1 MADKTTFHDHLI
13 LNRWLL
19 SLFHKKDLAT
29 LKAQMGGDEYEGEAN
44 DGQSGFFHQLTGV
57 LFFGEG
63 SALSENDLRRY
74 DLNVLRHWRQITQKR
89 NKIYH
94 QELKLK
100 YFQYLSLIFTEIYLD
115 WYFNCRDALL
125 EALNEQLEQYQNET
139 GKAAE
144 KFAPYQAEDL
154 NMTAFW
160 NATGSGKTLL
170 MHINILQYLEYAD
183 KKPDKI
189 IVLTPREGLSRQHV
203 ADLAL
208 SGFGAALFDKNST
221 SHQPSLDFDANS
233 LGIKVE
239 VIDINK
245 LGDKSGEKTVA
256 VKAFAGSNLVL
267 VDEGH
272 SGSSAT
278 DGDGAWLKRREA
290 LTKGGFSFE
299 YSATLGQAVAGKK
312 NALREKYAKS
322 ILFDYSYK
330 YFYADGYG
338 KESLILNLKKGAYF
352 AEHEKLYFTACLLS
366 FYQQMYLYQKHTGR
380 LKTWNI
386 EKPLMI
392 FIGKSVADKT
402 SDKKETKD
410 QKTEKSDVFHVLSFL
425 AFFLNEREKVEGY
438 LADLVAD
445 KARLLDDKDNNI
457 FLRRFAPLMDFAGN
471 SAALY
476 DDILRLVFNAES
488 SGRLQLKQLKKAEG
502 ELSLSV
508 GDFPAFGVINIGN
521 AADFAKSGENYRDE
535 FDTSSDEFSGSLF
548 DTINTPSGNINFL
561 IGSKKFTEGWS
572 SWRVSTMGL
581 LNMGKSEGSQIIQLF
596 GRGVRLKGQG
606 YSLKRSLPGERPH
619 GVYLEKLETLNI
631 FGINAD
637 YMEKFREYLAEE
649 GVDTEDII
657 TLDFKVQPNLPQG
670 VKLRTLALDDE
681 YKGNRQKSF
690 KRSMNVD
697 LFDIPKQWQGKIRP
711 PFAVLDCYPRIQ
723 ALASKGNQIAQ
734 SKDRQ
739 KQTAALNS
747 NLFELF
753 DWDRIYLK
761 LQQHK
766 LLQSWNNLRLDKGR
780 LKTFAETTGWYKL
793 YIPSSELAV
802 QSFADVKKQEGL
814 LIELLLD
821 YADAFYKSLK
831 AAYEGQFYREKI
843 VDEKNGS
850 MLDSYLFSINKTE
863 DGRSYEAKLNDLKR
877 RVESGEL
884 AEMVGWTAPNVEA
897 ICFDPHLF
905 YPIMVLENKEA
916 LPFTM
921 KPLSMNEESEIQFVK
936 DLQKAAGE
944 KGRLKEWTGDKD
956 LYLLRNAANKA
967 KGLGFALAGNFYP
980 DFLLWLVD
988 RESGRQWLTFIDPKG
1003 IRHMTWEHPKFGL
1016 ADEVKKLGHS
1026 LKLQNLTLNS
1036 FILSVTPYKGLL
1048 DDGAAAVFDKT
1059 EDEFREKHILFME
1072 DENYLQTMFDMILN
1086 GDKA

>member
-74 DLNVLRHWRQITQKR
+74 DLNVLHHWRQITQKR

-115 WYFNCRDALL
+115 WYFNRRDALL

-170 MHINILQYLEYAD
+170 MHVNILQYLEYAD

-208 SGFGAALFDKNST
+208 SGFGASLFAENGQS
-221 SHQPSLDFDANS
+221 SQYAFDWSVNK
-233 LGIKVE
+233 IKVE
-239 VIDINK
+239 VIDIHK
-245 LGDKSGEKTVA
+245 LGEKSGEKV
-256 VKAFAGSNLVL
+256 VSVEAFAGNNLVL

-272 SGSSAT
+272 SGSSKE
-278 DGDGAWLKRREA
+278 DGAFQKRREA

-366 FYQQMYLYQKHTGR
+366 FYQQIYLYQTHKGR
-380 LKTWNI
+380 LKDWNI

-392 FIGKSVADKT
+392 FVGKSVANKA
-402 SDKKETKD
+402 ED
-410 QKTEKSDVFHVLSFL
+410 QKTEKSDVFRVLSFL

-438 LADLVAD
+438 LEDLVAD

-488 SGRLQLKQLKKAEG
+488 GGRLQLKQLKKAEG

-508 GDFPAFGVINIGN
+508 GDLPAFGVINIGN
-521 AADFAKSGENYRDE
+521 AADFAKSGEKYHNE
-535 FDTSSDEFSGSLF
+535 FDTSGDEFSGSLF

-606 YSLKRSLPGERPH
+606 YSLKRSLPDERPR
-619 GVYLEKLETLNI
+619 GMYLEKLETLNI

-670 VKLRTLALDDE
+670 VKLRTLVLDDE

-697 LFDIPKQWQGKIRP
+697 LFDIPKQWQGKIKP

-884 AEMVGWTAPNVEA
+884 AEMVGWTASNVEA

>member
-1 MADKTTFHDHLI
+1 MAKKTTFHDHLV

-19 SLFHKKDLAT
+19 SLFHKKDWAT
-29 LKAQMGGDEYEGEAN
+29 LKAQMGGNDEYEGQAQ

-57 LFFGEG
+57 LFFGEDTP
-63 SALSENDLRRY
+63 LSGNDLRRY
-74 DLNVLRHWRQITQKR
+74 DLNVLRHWQKIMEKR
-89 NKIYH
+89 NKTYGH
-94 QELKLK
+94 ELKLK
-100 YFQYLSLIFTEIYLD
+100 YFQYLSLFFTEIYLD
-115 WYFNCRDALL
+115 WYFNRRDALL
-125 EALNEQLEQYQNET
+125 EALNGQLEQYQTEMD
-139 GKAAE
+139 KAAE
-144 KFAPYQAEDL
+144 AFAPYSADDL
-154 NMTAFW
+154 NMAAFW

-170 MHINILQYLEYAD
+170 MHVNILQYLDYAD

-256 VKAFAGSNLVL
+256 VETFAGRNLVL

-278 DGDGAWLKRREA
+278 DGAWLKRREA
-290 LTKGGFSFE
+290 LIKGGFSFE

-312 NALREKYAKS
+312 NALREKYAKA

-366 FYQQMYLYQKHTGR
+366 FFQQMYLYQKHTGR
-380 LKTWNI
+380 LKPWNI

-392 FIGKSVADKT
+392 FVGKSVADKT
-402 SDKKETKD
+402 GNSETAE

-425 AFFLNEREKVEGY
+425 SFFLNEREKVEGY

-457 FLRRFAPLMDFAGN
+457 FLRRFQPLMEFAGN
-471 SAALY
+471 ETALY
-476 DDILRLVFNAES
+476 DHILRLVFNAENG
-488 SGRLQLKQLKKAEG
+488 GRLQLKLLKKADG

-508 GDFPAFGVINIGN
+508 GNFPAFGVINIGN
-521 AADFAKSGENYRDE
+521 AADFAKSGANYAE
-535 FDTSSDEFSGSLF
+535 FDMADDAFSGSLF
-548 DTINTPSGNINFL
+548 NTVNAPQSNINLL
-561 IGSKKFTEGWS
+561 IGAKKFAEGWS

-581 LNMGKSEGSQIIQLF
+581 LNMGKKEGSQIIQLF

-606 YSLKRSLPGERPH
+606 YSLKRSLPGERPY

-631 FGINAD
+631 FGIHAD

-649 GVDTEDII
+649 GIDTDEII
-657 TLDFKVQPNLPQG
+657 TLDFKVQPNLPRG

-697 LFDIPKQWQGKIRP
+697 LFDIPEQWQGKIKLP
-711 PFAVLDCYPRIQ
+711 VAVLNCYPRIQ
-723 ALASKGNQIAQ
+723 ALASRGNKTAQ
-734 SKDRQ
+734 SKDKH
-739 KQTAALNS
+739 KQTTWLNAD
-747 NLFELF
+747 LFDLF
-753 DWDRIYLK
+753 DWDKIYLK

-780 LKTFAETTGWYKL
+780 LKAFAQGNDWYKL
-793 YIPSSELAV
+793 YIPSAELAV
-802 QSFADVKKQEGL
+802 KSYADVQKQEAL
-814 LIELLLD
+814 LTELLSD
-821 YADAFYKSLK
+821 YADSFYKSLK

-843 VDEKNGS
+843 VDEANGS
-850 MLDSYLFSINKTE
+850 MLDSYLFSINRIA
-863 DGRSYEAKLNDLKR
+863 DGGSYEAKLSDLKR

-884 AEMVGWTAPNVEA
+884 ARMVGWTAPNVQA
-897 ICFDPHLF
+897 ISFDAHLF
-905 YPIMVLENKEA
+905 YPIMVLENKDA

-921 KPLSMNEESEIQFVK
+921 KPLSMNEESEIRFVA
-936 DLQKAAGE
+936 DLQKEAGE
-944 KGRLKEWTGDKD
+944 KGRLKEWTGGRD

-967 KGLGFALAGNFYP
+967 KGLGFALAGTFYP

-988 RESGRQWLTFIDPKG
+988 KESGRQWLTFIDPKG
-1003 IRHMTWEHPKFGL
+1003 IRHMPWEHPKFGL
-1016 ADEVKKLGHS
+1016 ADEVKKLEAS
-1026 LKLQNLTLNS
+1026 LKLQDLTLNS

-1048 DDGAAAVFDKT
+1048 EDGAAAVFDKT

-1072 DENYLQTMFDMILN
+1072 DQGYLKTMFDMILN
-1086 GDKA
+1086 GDAP

>member
-1 MADKTTFHDHLI
+1 MCCRF
-13 LNRWLL
+13 
-19 SLFHKKDLAT
+19 
-29 LKAQMGGDEYEGEAN
+29 
-44 DGQSGFFHQLTGV
+44 
-57 LFFGEG
+57 
-63 SALSENDLRRY
+63 
-74 DLNVLRHWRQITQKR
+74 WR
-89 NKIYH
+89 
-94 QELKLK
+94 
-100 YFQYLSLIFTEIYLD
+100 
-115 WYFNCRDALL
+115 
-125 EALNEQLEQYQNET
+125 
-139 GKAAE
+139 
-144 KFAPYQAEDL
+144 
-154 NMTAFW
+154 
-160 NATGSGKTLL
+160 
-170 MHINILQYLEYAD
+170 
-183 KKPDKI
+183 
-189 IVLTPREGLSRQHV
+189 
-203 ADLAL
+203 
-208 SGFGAALFDKNST
+208 
-221 SHQPSLDFDANS
+221 
-233 LGIKVE
+233 
-239 VIDINK
+239 
-245 LGDKSGEKTVA
+245 
-256 VKAFAGSNLVL
+256 
-267 VDEGH
+267 
-272 SGSSAT
+272 
-278 DGDGAWLKRREA
+278 
-290 LTKGGFSFE
+290 
-299 YSATLGQAVAGKK
+299 
-312 NALREKYAKS
+312 
-322 ILFDYSYK
+322 
-330 YFYADGYG
+330 
-338 KESLILNLKKGAYF
+338 
-352 AEHEKLYFTACLLS
+352 
-366 FYQQMYLYQKHTGR
+366 
-380 LKTWNI
+380 
-386 EKPLMI
+386 
-392 FIGKSVADKT
+392 
-402 SDKKETKD
+402 
-410 QKTEKSDVFHVLSFL
+410 
-425 AFFLNEREKVEGY
+425 FFLNEREKVEGY

-488 SGRLQLKQLKKAEG
+488 GGRLQLKQLKKAEG

-508 GDFPAFGVINIGN
+508 GGFPAFGVINIGN

-535 FDTSSDEFSGSLF
+535 FDTSGDEFSGSLF

-581 LNMGKSEGSQIIQLF
+581 LNMGTREGSQIIQLF

-606 YSLKRSLPGERPH
+606 YSLKRSLLGERPH
-619 GVYLEKLETLNI
+619 GVHLEKLETLNI

-697 LFDIPKQWQGKIRP
+697 LFDIPKQWQGKIKP

-814 LIELLLD
+814 LVELLLD

-850 MLDSYLFSINKTE
+850 MLDSYLFSINKTG
-863 DGRSYEAKLNDLKR
+863 DGGGYEAKLNDLKR
-877 RVESGEL
+877 RVESGKL

-897 ICFDPHLF
+897 ICFNPHLF

-956 LYLLRNAANKA
+956 CISCETRQTKPRAWVLRWRAISIPIFCCGWRTEKAA
-967 KGLGFALAGNFYP
+967 G
-980 DFLLWLVD
+980 
-988 RESGRQWLTFIDPKG
+988 SG
-1003 IRHMTWEHPKFGL
+1003 
-1016 ADEVKKLGHS
+1016 
-1026 LKLQNLTLNS
+1026 
-1036 FILSVTPYKGLL
+1036 
-1048 DDGAAAVFDKT
+1048 
-1059 EDEFREKHILFME
+1059 
-1072 DENYLQTMFDMILN
+1072 
-1086 GDKA
+1086 

>member
-1 MADKTTFHDHLI
+1 M
-13 LNRWLL
+13 
-19 SLFHKKDLAT
+19 
-29 LKAQMGGDEYEGEAN
+29 
-44 DGQSGFFHQLTGV
+44 
-57 LFFGEG
+57 
-63 SALSENDLRRY
+63 
-74 DLNVLRHWRQITQKR
+74 
-89 NKIYH
+89 
-94 QELKLK
+94 
-100 YFQYLSLIFTEIYLD
+100 
-115 WYFNCRDALL
+115 
-125 EALNEQLEQYQNET
+125 
-139 GKAAE
+139 
-144 KFAPYQAEDL
+144 
-154 NMTAFW
+154 
-160 NATGSGKTLL
+160 
-170 MHINILQYLEYAD
+170 
-183 KKPDKI
+183 
-189 IVLTPREGLSRQHV
+189 
-203 ADLAL
+203 
-208 SGFGAALFDKNST
+208 
-221 SHQPSLDFDANS
+221 
-233 LGIKVE
+233 
-239 VIDINK
+239 
-245 LGDKSGEKTVA
+245 
-256 VKAFAGSNLVL
+256 
-267 VDEGH
+267 
-272 SGSSAT
+272 
-278 DGDGAWLKRREA
+278 
-290 LTKGGFSFE
+290 
-299 YSATLGQAVAGKK
+299 
-312 NALREKYAKS
+312 
-322 ILFDYSYK
+322 
-330 YFYADGYG
+330 
-338 KESLILNLKKGAYF
+338 
-352 AEHEKLYFTACLLS
+352 
-366 FYQQMYLYQKHTGR
+366 
-380 LKTWNI
+380 
-386 EKPLMI
+386 
-392 FIGKSVADKT
+392 
-402 SDKKETKD
+402 
-410 QKTEKSDVFHVLSFL
+410 
-425 AFFLNEREKVEGY
+425 
-438 LADLVAD
+438 
-445 KARLLDDKDNNI
+445 
-457 FLRRFAPLMDFAGN
+457 
-471 SAALY
+471 
-476 DDILRLVFNAES
+476 
-488 SGRLQLKQLKKAEG
+488 
-502 ELSLSV
+502 
-508 GDFPAFGVINIGN
+508 
-521 AADFAKSGENYRDE
+521 
-535 FDTSSDEFSGSLF
+535 
-548 DTINTPSGNINFL
+548 
-561 IGSKKFTEGWS
+561 
-572 SWRVSTMGL
+572 
-581 LNMGKSEGSQIIQLF
+581 
-596 GRGVRLKGQG
+596 RLKGQG

-619 GVYLEKLETLNI
+619 GVHLEKLETLNI

-697 LFDIPKQWQGKIRP
+697 LFEIPEQWRGKIKP

-814 LIELLLD
+814 LIELLLN

-863 DGRSYEAKLNDLKR
+863 DGGGYEAKLNDLKR

-936 DLQKAAGE
+936 DLQKAARE

-1003 IRHMTWEHPKFGL
+1003 IRHMTWEHPKF
-1016 ADEVKKLGHS
+1016 VW
-1026 LKLQNLTLNS
+1026 
-1036 FILSVTPYKGLL
+1036 
-1048 DDGAAAVFDKT
+1048 
-1059 EDEFREKHILFME
+1059 RM
-1072 DENYLQTMFDMILN
+1072 M
-1086 GDKA
+1086 

>member
-1 MADKTTFHDHLI
+1 MAKRPTFHDHLI

-29 LKAQMGGDEYEGEAN
+29 LKAQMGGDEYEGEAK
-44 DGQSGFFHQLTGV
+44 DEQSGFFHQLTGV

-115 WYFNCRDALL
+115 WYFNRRDALL

-170 MHINILQYLEYAD
+170 MHVNILQYLEYAD

-256 VKAFAGSNLVL
+256 VEAFAGSNLVL

-278 DGDGAWLKRREA
+278 DGAWLKRREA

-312 NALREKYAKS
+312 NVLREKYAKS

-366 FYQQMYLYQKHTGR
+366 FYQQMYLYRKHESS
-380 LKTWNI
+380 LHVWNI

-392 FIGKSVADKT
+392 FVGKSVADKT
-402 SDKKETKD
+402 GSSETAE

-438 LADLVAD
+438 LADLVSD

-488 SGRLQLKQLKKAEG
+488 GGRLQLKLLKKAEG

-508 GDFPAFGVINIGN
+508 GGFPAFGVINIGN
-521 AADFAKSGENYRDE
+521 AADFAKSGENYRNE
-535 FDTSSDEFSGSLF
+535 FDTSGDEFSGSLF
-548 DTINTPSGNINFL
+548 DTINTPSGNINIL

-581 LNMGKSEGSQIIQLF
+581 LNMGKREGSQIIQLF
-596 GRGVRLKGQG
+596 GRGVRLKGKN
-606 YSLKRSLPGERPH
+606 YSLKRSLAGERPK

-697 LFDIPKQWQGKIRP
+697 LFEIPEQWQGKIKP
-711 PFAVLDCYPRIQ
+711 PFAVLDCYPRVQ

-780 LKTFAETTGWYKL
+780 LKAFAEQNGWYKL
-793 YIPSSELAV
+793 YIPPAELAV

-821 YADAFYKSLK
+821 YADAFYKALK

-863 DGRSYEAKLNDLKR
+863 DGGGYEAKLNDLKR

-1016 ADEVKKLGHS
+1016 ADEVKKLEQS
-1026 LKLQNLTLNS
+1026 LNLQDLTLNS

-1072 DENYLQTMFDMILN
+1072 DEKYLQTMFDMILN

>member
-1 MADKTTFHDHLI
+1 MAKKPTFHNHLI

-29 LKAQMGGDEYEGEAN
+29 LKAQMGGDEYEGEAK
-44 DGQSGFFHQLTGV
+44 DEQSGFFHQLTGV

-74 DLNVLRHWRQITQKR
+74 DLNVLRHWRQITQKC

-115 WYFNCRDALL
+115 WYFNRRDALL
-125 EALNEQLEQYQNET
+125 EALNKQLEQYQNET

-170 MHINILQYLEYAD
+170 MHVNILQYLEYAD

-221 SHQPSLDFDANS
+221 LHQPSLDFDANS

-256 VKAFAGSNLVL
+256 VEAFAGSNLVL

-278 DGDGAWLKRREA
+278 DGAWLKRREA

-338 KESLILNLKKGAYF
+338 KESLILNLKKGTYF
-352 AEHEKLYFTACLLS
+352 SEHEKLYFTACLLS
-366 FYQQMYLYQKHTGR
+366 FYQQMYLYRKHGSS
-380 LKTWNI
+380 LHVWNI

-392 FIGKSVADKT
+392 FVGKSVADKT
-402 SDKKETKD
+402 GSSETAE

-488 SGRLQLKQLKKAEG
+488 GGRLQLKQLKKAEG

-508 GDFPAFGVINIGN
+508 SGFPAFGVINIGN
-521 AADFAKSGENYRDE
+521 AADFAKSGENYRNE
-535 FDTSSDEFSGSLF
+535 FDTSGDEFSGSLF

-619 GVYLEKLETLNI
+619 GVHLEKLETLNI

-697 LFDIPKQWQGKIRP
+697 LFEIPEQWRGKIKP

-739 KQTAALNS
+739 KQMAVLNS

-766 LLQSWNNLRLDKGR
+766 LLQSWNNLQLDKGR
-780 LKTFAETTGWYKL
+780 LKAFAEQNGWYKL
-793 YIPSSELAV
+793 YIPPAELAV

-831 AAYEGQFYREKI
+831 AAYEGQFYHEKI

-863 DGRSYEAKLNDLKR
+863 DGGGYEAKLNDLKR

-1016 ADEVKKLGHS
+1016 ADEVKKLEQS
-1026 LKLQNLTLNS
+1026 LKLQDLTLNS

-1048 DDGAAAVFDKT
+1048 DDGVAAVFEKT

-1072 DENYLQTMFDMILN
+1072 DENYLQTMFNMILN
-1086 GDKA
+1086 GDKV

>member
-1 MADKTTFHDHLI
+1 
-13 LNRWLL
+13 
-19 SLFHKKDLAT
+19 
-29 LKAQMGGDEYEGEAN
+29 
-44 DGQSGFFHQLTGV
+44 
-57 LFFGEG
+57 
-63 SALSENDLRRY
+63 
-74 DLNVLRHWRQITQKR
+74 
-89 NKIYH
+89 
-94 QELKLK
+94 
-100 YFQYLSLIFTEIYLD
+100 
-115 WYFNCRDALL
+115 
-125 EALNEQLEQYQNET
+125 
-139 GKAAE
+139 
-144 KFAPYQAEDL
+144 
-154 NMTAFW
+154 
-160 NATGSGKTLL
+160 
-170 MHINILQYLEYAD
+170 
-183 KKPDKI
+183 
-189 IVLTPREGLSRQHV
+189 
-203 ADLAL
+203 
-208 SGFGAALFDKNST
+208 
-221 SHQPSLDFDANS
+221 
-233 LGIKVE
+233 
-239 VIDINK
+239 
-245 LGDKSGEKTVA
+245 
-256 VKAFAGSNLVL
+256 
-267 VDEGH
+267 
-272 SGSSAT
+272 
-278 DGDGAWLKRREA
+278 
-290 LTKGGFSFE
+290 
-299 YSATLGQAVAGKK
+299 
-312 NALREKYAKS
+312 
-322 ILFDYSYK
+322 
-330 YFYADGYG
+330 
-338 KESLILNLKKGAYF
+338 
-352 AEHEKLYFTACLLS
+352 
-366 FYQQMYLYQKHTGR
+366 
-380 LKTWNI
+380 
-386 EKPLMI
+386 MI
-392 FIGKSVADKT
+392 FVGKSVADKT
-402 SDKKETKD
+402 GSSETAE
-410 QKTEKSDVFHVLSFL
+410 QKTEKSDMFHVLSFL
-425 AFFLNEREKVEGY
+425 AFFLNDREKVEGY

-476 DDILRLVFNAES
+476 DDILRLVFNAENG
-488 SGRLQLKQLKKAEG
+488 GRLQLKQLKKAEG

-508 GDFPAFGVINIGN
+508 GSFPAFGVINIGN

-535 FDTSSDEFSGSLF
+535 FDTSGDEFSGSLF

-619 GVYLEKLETLNI
+619 GVHLEKLETLNI

-697 LFDIPKQWQGKIRP
+697 LFDIPKQWQGKIKP

-766 LLQSWNNLRLDKGR
+766 ILQSWNNLRLDKGR
-780 LKTFAETTGWYKL
+780 LKTFAEAAGWYKL

-802 QSFADVKKQEGL
+802 QSFADVKKHEGL

-863 DGRSYEAKLNDLKR
+863 DGGGYKAKLNDLKR

-1003 IRHMTWEHPKFGL
+1003 IRHMTREHPKFGL
-1016 ADEVKKLGHS
+1016 ADEVKKLEQS
-1026 LKLQNLTLNS
+1026 LNLQDLTLNS

-1072 DENYLQTMFDMILN
+1072 DKNYLQTMFDMILN

>member
-1 MADKTTFHDHLI
+1 MAKKPTFHDHLI

-29 LKAQMGGDEYEGEAN
+29 LKAQMGGDEYEGEAK
-44 DGQSGFFHQLTGV
+44 DEQSGFFHQLTGV

-115 WYFNCRDALL
+115 WYFNRRDALL

-170 MHINILQYLEYAD
+170 MHVNILQYLEYSD

-256 VKAFAGSNLVL
+256 VEAFAGSNLVL

-278 DGDGAWLKRREA
+278 DGAWLKRREA

-366 FYQQMYLYQKHTGR
+366 FYQQMYLYRKHESS
-380 LKTWNI
+380 LHVWNI

-392 FIGKSVADKT
+392 FVGKSVADKT
-402 SDKKETKD
+402 GSSETAE

-488 SGRLQLKQLKKAEG
+488 GGRLQLKQLKKAEG

-508 GDFPAFGVINIGN
+508 GGFPAFGVINIGN
-521 AADFAKSGENYRDE
+521 ATDFAKSGENYRDE
-535 FDTSSDEFSGSLF
+535 FDTSGDEFSGSLF

-606 YSLKRSLPGERPH
+606 YSLKRSLPGERPY
-619 GVYLEKLETLNI
+619 GVHLEKLETLNI

-697 LFDIPKQWQGKIRP
+697 LFEIPEQWRGKIKP

-802 QSFADVKKQEGL
+802 QSFDDVKKQEGL

-863 DGRSYEAKLNDLKR
+863 DGGGYEAKLNDLKR

-1016 ADEVKKLGHS
+1016 ADEVKKLEQS
-1026 LKLQNLTLNS
+1026 LKLQDLTLNS
-1036 FILSVTPYKGLL
+1036 FILSVTSYKGLL

-1086 GDKA
+1086 GDKV

>member
-1 MADKTTFHDHLI
+1 M
-13 LNRWLL
+13 
-19 SLFHKKDLAT
+19 
-29 LKAQMGGDEYEGEAN
+29 
-44 DGQSGFFHQLTGV
+44 
-57 LFFGEG
+57 
-63 SALSENDLRRY
+63 
-74 DLNVLRHWRQITQKR
+74 
-89 NKIYH
+89 
-94 QELKLK
+94 
-100 YFQYLSLIFTEIYLD
+100 
-115 WYFNCRDALL
+115 
-125 EALNEQLEQYQNET
+125 
-139 GKAAE
+139 
-144 KFAPYQAEDL
+144 
-154 NMTAFW
+154 
-160 NATGSGKTLL
+160 
-170 MHINILQYLEYAD
+170 
-183 KKPDKI
+183 
-189 IVLTPREGLSRQHV
+189 
-203 ADLAL
+203 
-208 SGFGAALFDKNST
+208 
-221 SHQPSLDFDANS
+221 
-233 LGIKVE
+233 
-239 VIDINK
+239 
-245 LGDKSGEKTVA
+245 
-256 VKAFAGSNLVL
+256 
-267 VDEGH
+267 
-272 SGSSAT
+272 
-278 DGDGAWLKRREA
+278 
-290 LTKGGFSFE
+290 
-299 YSATLGQAVAGKK
+299 
-312 NALREKYAKS
+312 
-322 ILFDYSYK
+322 
-330 YFYADGYG
+330 
-338 KESLILNLKKGAYF
+338 
-352 AEHEKLYFTACLLS
+352 
-366 FYQQMYLYQKHTGR
+366 
-380 LKTWNI
+380 
-386 EKPLMI
+386 
-392 FIGKSVADKT
+392 
-402 SDKKETKD
+402 
-410 QKTEKSDVFHVLSFL
+410 
-425 AFFLNEREKVEGY
+425 
-438 LADLVAD
+438 
-445 KARLLDDKDNNI
+445 
-457 FLRRFAPLMDFAGN
+457 
-471 SAALY
+471 
-476 DDILRLVFNAES
+476 
-488 SGRLQLKQLKKAEG
+488 
-502 ELSLSV
+502 
-508 GDFPAFGVINIGN
+508 
-521 AADFAKSGENYRDE
+521 
-535 FDTSSDEFSGSLF
+535 
-548 DTINTPSGNINFL
+548 
-561 IGSKKFTEGWS
+561 
-572 SWRVSTMGL
+572 
-581 LNMGKSEGSQIIQLF
+581 
-596 GRGVRLKGQG
+596 
-606 YSLKRSLPGERPH
+606 
-619 GVYLEKLETLNI
+619 
-631 FGINAD
+631 
-637 YMEKFREYLAEE
+637 
-649 GVDTEDII
+649 
-657 TLDFKVQPNLPQG
+657 
-670 VKLRTLALDDE
+670 RTLALDDE

-697 LFDIPKQWQGKIRP
+697 LFDIPKQWQGKIKP

-793 YIPSSELAV
+793 YIPSSQLAV

-863 DGRSYEAKLNDLKR
+863 DGGYEAKLNDLKR

-897 ICFDPHLF
+897 ICFEPHLF

-1016 ADEVKKLGHS
+1016 HEEVEKLEQS
-1026 LKLQNLTLNS
+1026 LKLQDLTLNS

-1086 GDKA
+1086 GDKV

>member
-1 MADKTTFHDHLI
+1 
-13 LNRWLL
+13 
-19 SLFHKKDLAT
+19 
-29 LKAQMGGDEYEGEAN
+29 
-44 DGQSGFFHQLTGV
+44 
-57 LFFGEG
+57 
-63 SALSENDLRRY
+63 
-74 DLNVLRHWRQITQKR
+74 
-89 NKIYH
+89 
-94 QELKLK
+94 
-100 YFQYLSLIFTEIYLD
+100 
-115 WYFNCRDALL
+115 
-125 EALNEQLEQYQNET
+125 
-139 GKAAE
+139 
-144 KFAPYQAEDL
+144 
-154 NMTAFW
+154 
-160 NATGSGKTLL
+160 
-170 MHINILQYLEYAD
+170 
-183 KKPDKI
+183 
-189 IVLTPREGLSRQHV
+189 
-203 ADLAL
+203 
-208 SGFGAALFDKNST
+208 
-221 SHQPSLDFDANS
+221 
-233 LGIKVE
+233 
-239 VIDINK
+239 
-245 LGDKSGEKTVA
+245 
-256 VKAFAGSNLVL
+256 
-267 VDEGH
+267 
-272 SGSSAT
+272 
-278 DGDGAWLKRREA
+278 
-290 LTKGGFSFE
+290 
-299 YSATLGQAVAGKK
+299 
-312 NALREKYAKS
+312 
-322 ILFDYSYK
+322 
-330 YFYADGYG
+330 
-338 KESLILNLKKGAYF
+338 
-352 AEHEKLYFTACLLS
+352 
-366 FYQQMYLYQKHTGR
+366 
-380 LKTWNI
+380 
-386 EKPLMI
+386 MI
-392 FIGKSVADKT
+392 FVGKSVADKT
-402 SDKKETKD
+402 GSSETAE

-488 SGRLQLKQLKKAEG
+488 GGRLQLKQLKKAEG

-508 GDFPAFGVINIGN
+508 GGFPAFGVINIGN
-521 AADFAKSGENYRDE
+521 AADFAKSGEKYHNE
-535 FDTSSDEFSGSLF
+535 FDTSGDEFSGSLF

-697 LFDIPKQWQGKIRP
+697 LFEIPEQWRGKIKP

-863 DGRSYEAKLNDLKR
+863 DGGGYEAKLNDLKR

-1016 ADEVKKLGHS
+1016 ADEVKKLEQS
-1026 LKLQNLTLNS
+1026 LKLQDLTLNS

>member
-1 MADKTTFHDHLI
+1 MAKKPTFHDHLI

-29 LKAQMGGDEYEGEAN
+29 LKAQIGGDEYEGEAK

-57 LFFGEG
+57 LFFGED
-63 SALSENDLRRY
+63 SSLSENDLRRY
-74 DLNVLRHWRQITQKR
+74 DLNVLRHWQKISEKR
-89 NKIYH
+89 SKIYN

-115 WYFNCRDALL
+115 WYFNRRDALL
-125 EALNEQLEQYQNET
+125 EALNKQLEQYQNET

-170 MHINILQYLEYAD
+170 MHVNILQYLEYSD

-256 VKAFAGSNLVL
+256 VEAFAGSNLVL

-278 DGDGAWLKRREA
+278 DGNGVWLKRREA

-299 YSATLGQAVAGKK
+299 YSATLGQAVTGKK

-338 KESLILNLKKGAYF
+338 KESLILNLKKGEYF

-402 SDKKETKD
+402 SGSETAE

-438 LADLVAD
+438 LADLVSD

-488 SGRLQLKQLKKAEG
+488 CGRLQLKQLKKAEG

-508 GDFPAFGVINIGN
+508 GGFPAFGVINIGN

-535 FDTSSDEFSGSLF
+535 FDTSGDEFSGSLF

-619 GVYLEKLETLNI
+619 GVHLEKLETLNI

-637 YMEKFREYLAEE
+637 YMEKFREYLSEE

-697 LFDIPKQWQGKIRP
+697 LFDIPKQWLGKIKP

-739 KQTAALNS
+739 KQTAVLNS

-766 LLQSWNNLRLDKGR
+766 LLKSWNNLRLDKGR
-780 LKTFAETTGWYKL
+780 LKTFAKTAGWYKL
-793 YIPSSELAV
+793 YIPPSELAV
-802 QSFADVKKQEGL
+802 KSFADVKKQEGL

-831 AAYEGQFYREKI
+831 AAYEGQFYHEKI

-863 DGRSYEAKLNDLKR
+863 DGGGYEAKLNDLKR

-1016 ADEVKKLGHS
+1016 ADEVKKLEQS
-1026 LKLQNLTLNS
+1026 LKLQDLTLNS

-1048 DDGAAAVFDKT
+1048 DDGVAAVFEKT

-1072 DENYLQTMFDMILN
+1072 DENYLQTMFNMILN
-1086 GDKA
+1086 GDKV